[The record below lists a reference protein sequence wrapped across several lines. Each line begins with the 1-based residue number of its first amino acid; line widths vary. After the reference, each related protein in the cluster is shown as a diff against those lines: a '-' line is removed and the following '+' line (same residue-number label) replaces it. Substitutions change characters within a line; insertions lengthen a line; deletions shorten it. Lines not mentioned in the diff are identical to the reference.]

1 MDLTPSPA
9 KHCQEKPPKCTKN
22 LLTNFQDL
30 EANSCVNRS
39 LEPSAGP
46 TSGTKQSSA
55 PSAGR
60 NTGKNFQAIEASPC
74 LYGAPAPFTAHTS
87 GPTPT
92 SNISNLFAR
101 SAGYSV
107 NTIGQM
113 PVNRV
118 DTLEAR
124 VSPGQKVEGEFEGVE
139 KDSDYPEV
147 ISRGQEKIFTRSYS
161 RYETDLKD
169 TYHSDI
175 PSSQMFY
182 PPMSEAWISGFNVG
196 SGVAAQ
202 VYCWGC
208 RNFGFIVPSTALAQ

>member
-1 MDLTPSPA
+1 M
-9 KHCQEKPPKCTKN
+9 
-22 LLTNFQDL
+22 
-30 EANSCVNRS
+30 
-39 LEPSAGP
+39 
-46 TSGTKQSSA
+46 
-55 PSAGR
+55 
-60 NTGKNFQAIEASPC
+60 
-74 LYGAPAPFTAHTS
+74 S
-87 GPTPT
+87 GPITTPNH
-92 SNISNLFAR
+92 SHSLAQ
-101 SAGYSV
+101 SPGCSV
-107 NTIGQM
+107 TTDGHM
-113 PVNRV
+113 PDNRV

-124 VSPGQKVEGEFEGVE
+124 VSPGQEQEEEGELEGA
-139 KDSDYPEV
+139 KNGDYSEV